1 MSGNDF
7 FQRMTKEA
15 LEELAGGEKGWRE
28 ADPNTLI
35 LACFG
40 MLSNHLIHNLA
51 RPLWFFAGCV
61 AAGLVWLIVREVLG
75 IG

>member
-1 MSGNDF
+1 MGSNNF

-15 LEELAGGEKGWRE
+15 MDDLAGGEKGWRE

-40 MLSNHLIHNLA
+40 MLYNHFSHKVTK
-51 RPLWFFAGCV
+51 PLWFFVSVV
-61 AAGLVWLIVREVLG
+61 AAGVIWMIISSVLG
-75 IG
+75 IE